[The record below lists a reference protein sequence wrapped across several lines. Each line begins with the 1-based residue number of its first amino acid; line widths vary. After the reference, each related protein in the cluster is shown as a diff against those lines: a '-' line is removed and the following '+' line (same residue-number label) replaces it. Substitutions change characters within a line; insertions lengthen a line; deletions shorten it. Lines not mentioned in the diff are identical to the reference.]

1 MEIDA
6 KTKQYDEAAIKHALR
21 TKHIAVGRY
30 DDDIIRVVVPDDNNG
45 YAMLKYNEAKRL
57 KCFDMNLRG
66 IPRDENGKPLVSSRP
81 ATTDDLVDEL
91 KEVCK
96 ILGSGIPN

>member
-21 TKHIAVGRY
+21 TKHIAIGRY
-30 DDDIIRVVVPDDNNG
+30 DDTIRVVVPDNNNG
-45 YAMLKYNEAKRL
+45 YAMIKYNEAKRL
-57 KCFDMNLRG
+57 KCFDMNLKG
-66 IPRDENGKPLVSSRP
+66 IPRDENGKPLVSSEP
-81 ATTDDLVDEL
+81 TTVDEL

-96 ILGSGIPN
+96 ILGSGVPN

>member
-6 KTKQYDEAAIKHALR
+6 KTKQYDKAAIKHALR
-21 TKHIAVGRY
+21 TKNITVSGY
-30 DDDIIRVVVPDDNNG
+30 DDTVRVVVPDEKDNG
-45 YAMLKYNEAKRL
+45 YLMIKYNKTKCPK

-66 IPRDENGKPLVSSRP
+66 IPRNENGKPLVSSEP
-81 ATTDDLVDEL
+81 ATADEL

-96 ILGSGIPN
+96 ILGCGISS

>member
-21 TKHIAVGRY
+21 TKHIAIGRY
-30 DDDIIRVVVPDDNNG
+30 DDTIRVVVPDNNNG
-45 YAMLKYNEAKRL
+45 YAMIKYNEAKRL

-66 IPRDENGKPLVSSRP
+66 IPRDENGKPLVSSEP
-81 ATTDDLVDEL
+81 TTADEL

-96 ILGSGIPN
+96 ILGSGVPN

>member
-6 KTKQYDEAAIKHALR
+6 RTKQYDEAAIKHALR
-21 TKHIAVGRY
+21 TKHIAIGGY
-30 DDDIIRVVVPDDNNG
+30 DNTIRVVVPDEKDNG
-45 YAMLKYNEAKRL
+45 YLMIKYDKAKRPE
-57 KCFDMNLRG
+57 KCIDMSLRG
-66 IPRDENGKPLVSSRP
+66 IPRDENGKPLVSSKP
-81 ATTDDLVDEL
+81 ATVDDF